1 MYWVGGPLKTPAIG
15 LSDAGM
21 KVATVATLGGIR
33 AADESLWDSRSR
45 HLEQGTSNN
54 ERYTPANIRALRAQV
69 MGS

>member
-1 MYWVGGPLKTPAIG
+1 
-15 LSDAGM
+15 M

-33 AADESLWDSRSR
+33 AALESLGDSRSR